1 MSGEPEAKSWDDT
14 QSSEQKFCYRW
25 TISNF
30 SFFVEEREEYIT
42 SPVFSSEDNDKMTW
56 CLRVYPT
63 GVDEENK
70 DYVSLY
76 LILLSCE
83 KSPVWAKFE
92 ICILDG
98 KGEKRNTERISS
110 FSRILPHQ
118 PFGFEKFIIRHS
130 FLSPAQVLTPD
141 DKLTLLC
148 KVSVL
153 QDSFSIYGQKPRP
166 AIKVPKCTLEDDLGK
181 LWENSLFT
189 DCCLLVAG
197 CEFRAH
203 KAILAARSPVFR
215 AMFEHD
221 MEASLKNHVELHD
234 LDPQIFKEMMYFI
247 YTGMAPH
254 LHSHSMAC
262 DMLAAADKYGLEG
275 LKVMCEDALCRDLSV
290 ENAAHT
296 LILAD
301 LHSTEHLKTQALD
314 FITVYASEV
323 SKTSGWMSM
332 KESHPHLVA
341 QAFHSLA
348 STHRVFWALPSK
360 QLKWSLRPSQL

>member
-1 MSGEPEAKSWDDT
+1 MSGELEAKSRDDT
-14 QSSEQKFCYRW
+14 QSHEQKLCYRW

-30 SFFVEEREEYIT
+30 SFFVEETEEYIT
-42 SPVFSSEDNDKMTW
+42 SPVFSLKDNDKMTW

-63 GVDEENK
+63 GVDEKNK

-83 KSPVWAKFE
+83 KGSVWAKFE
-92 ICILDG
+92 VCILNA
-98 KGEKRNTERISS
+98 KGEKCNTERIPS
-110 FSRILPHQ
+110 FSRILQ
-118 PFGFEKFIIRHS
+118 YQALGFEKFIIRHT
-130 FLSPAQVLTPD
+130 FLSLAQVLTPD
-141 DKLTLLC
+141 DKFTVLC

-153 QDSFSIYGQKPRP
+153 QDSFSISGQNPRP
-166 AIKVPKCTLEDDLGK
+166 AIKVTRCALEDDVGE

-197 CEFRAH
+197 HEFRAH
-203 KAILAARSPVFR
+203 KVILAARSPVFR
-215 AMFEHD
+215 AMFEHE
-221 MEASLKNHVELHD
+221 MKVRLTNRVEIHD
-234 LDPQIFKEMMYFI
+234 LDPQVFKEMMGFI
-247 YTGMAPH
+247 YTGKASH
-254 LHSHSMAC
+254 LHSYSMAS
-262 DMLAAADKYGLEG
+262 DVLAAADRCGLKG
-275 LKVMCEDALCRDLSV
+275 LKVMCEDALCRNLSV

-301 LHSTEHLKTQALD
+301 LHSIEHLKIQALD

-332 KESHPHLVA
+332 RESHPHLVA

-348 STHRVFWALPSK
+348 STHRIFGALPFK
-360 QLKWSLRPSQL
+360 QLKWSLRPTQL

>member
-1 MSGEPEAKSWDDT
+1 MSWKLEAKSWVEI
-14 QSSEQKFCYRW
+14 QSNDKEFCYRW

-83 KSPVWAKFE
+83 KSPVWAMFE
-92 ICILDG
+92 VCILNG
-98 KGEKRNTERISS
+98 KGEKCNTKSIPS

-148 KVSVL
+148 NVSIL

-166 AIKVPKCTLEDDLGK
+166 AIKVPKCTLEVDLGK
-181 LWENSLFT
+181 MWENSLFT

-197 CEFRAH
+197 HEFRAH

-221 MEASLKNHVELHD
+221 MEASLKNRVEIHD
-234 LDPQIFKEMMYFI
+234 LDPLVFEEMMDFI
-247 YTGMAPH
+247 YMGTAP
-254 LHSHSMAC
+254 LLYSYSMAC
-262 DMLAAADKYGLEG
+262 DVLAAADKYGLEG

-332 KESHPHLVA
+332 RESHPHLVA

-348 STHRVFWALPSK
+348 SAQSVCWALPFK